1 MSIKF
6 LVRTRTGRI
15 ARRTSWATT
24 PAYIT
29 GTFREPWL
37 GSAEI
42 VGRRL
47 RRAREGGGDEEKA
60 KLRNVVKSA

>member
-1 MSIKF
+1 MGNDPGVYCWYLQKAVVVF
-6 LVRTRTGRI
+6 PV
-15 ARRTSWATT
+15 
-24 PAYIT
+24 
-29 GTFREPWL
+29 
-37 GSAEI
+37 EI